1 MVEAAAPIIQ
11 DTLTNGRVDKSAAI
25 ILKPHALT
33 LVTGGAVVNNG
44 RIEQLAKTIL
54 ELAKQTDPKVA
65 EQLGQWVKFD
75 VEKVGDISLHTIS
88 VPIPDHAPDHDHL
101 VSLVG
106 ETLEIV
112 VGTSKESVYVAVG
125 REPMAALKK
134 AIEKSAAE
142 VAKNVP
148 PFELSVSM
156 AKVAEFVAST
166 APKHERPKA
175 QLIAGMLKGAN
186 DDHLVLRAQA
196 VENGMQYRIEI
207 EPSVLKVLLM
217 MPYMP

>member
-1 MVEAAAPIIQ
+1 
-11 DTLTNGRVDKSAAI
+11 
-25 ILKPHALT
+25 
-33 LVTGGAVVNNG
+33 
-44 RIEQLAKTIL
+44 
-54 ELAKQTDPKVA
+54 
-65 EQLGQWVKFD
+65 
-75 VEKVGDISLHTIS
+75 
-88 VPIPDHAPDHDHL
+88 
-101 VSLVG
+101 
-106 ETLEIV
+106 
-112 VGTSKESVYVAVG
+112 
-125 REPMAALKK
+125 
-134 AIEKSAAE
+134 
-142 VAKNVP
+142 
-148 PFELSVSM
+148 M